1 MEPWSLQ
8 EKRVFC
14 PYCGESI
21 SVLLN
26 PEDVGMDYIED
37 CQVCCRPIDFLVS
50 EDEQGALDVRVQSE
64 IDC

>member
-1 MEPWSLQ
+1 
-8 EKRVFC
+8 
-14 PYCGESI
+14 
-21 SVLLN
+21 VLLN

>member
-1 MEPWSLQ
+1 M
-8 EKRVFC
+8 
-14 PYCGESI
+14 
-21 SVLLN
+21 LLN